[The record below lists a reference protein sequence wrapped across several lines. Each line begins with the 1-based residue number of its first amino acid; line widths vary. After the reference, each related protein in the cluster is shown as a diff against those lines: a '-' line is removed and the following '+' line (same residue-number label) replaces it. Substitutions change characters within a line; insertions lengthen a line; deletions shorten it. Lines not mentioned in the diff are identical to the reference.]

1 MYNVEEEEKVVS
13 KLVEE
18 KKAKYLIPG
27 QIIVYYNTVKKT
39 ERLATVLG
47 CVYYYQQVRS
57 RVEKSE
63 LV

>member
-1 MYNVEEEEKVVS
+1 MYNIKEEEEVVS

-18 KKAKYLIPG
+18 KKVKYLMPG

-47 CVYYYQQVRS
+47 YIYYYR
-57 RVEKSE
+57 
-63 LV
+63 